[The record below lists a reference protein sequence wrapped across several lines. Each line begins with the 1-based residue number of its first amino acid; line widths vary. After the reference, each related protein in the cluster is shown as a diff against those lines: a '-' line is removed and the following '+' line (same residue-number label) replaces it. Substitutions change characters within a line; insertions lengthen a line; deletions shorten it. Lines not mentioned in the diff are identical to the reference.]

1 MALMDDL
8 LLRAV
13 NVNHQLLAL
22 GNETF
27 EAAGA
32 VFVRNTALPRV
43 WDANHIA
50 RVTACTPDEIDALLA
65 RADQDFAFAS
75 HREYDIDPFTPP
87 EFVARLAQDGYRA
100 DDALVMLLEGDLR
113 GGRPKPFDIRPVETN
128 ADWEAY
134 GTLLRIDWQ
143 EDQRDRREPED
154 ASVADDMLAARRA
167 KSPAARYWL
176 AWLDGIAVSYLL
188 SWEGT
193 EGVGQVEDLMTHP
206 DYRHRGLA
214 TALIHHCVAD
224 ARAHGAGPVVIVA
237 DPTDTPKQMYEALGF
252 GPLCVKR
259 NYLMRLDQP
268 PAEPVSANPAI

>member
-8 LLRAV
+8 VRRAV

-27 EAAGA
+27 EAAGG

-50 RVTACTPDEIDALLA
+50 WITARSQREIDTLLA
-65 RADQDFAFAS
+65 RADEEFAFAA
-75 HREYDIDPFTPP
+75 HRHYDIDPFTPP

-100 DDALVMLLEGDLR
+100 DDALILLLEGELR
-113 GGRPKPFDIRPVETN
+113 GGRPKAFDIRAVETE
-128 ADWEAY
+128 ADWAAY
-134 GTLLRIDWQ
+134 GELLRIDWE

-154 ASVADDMLAARRA
+154 VSVADDMLAARRA
-167 KSPAARYWL
+167 KSPEARYWM
-176 AWLDGIAVSYLL
+176 AWVDGVAASYLL

-193 EGVGQVEDLMTHP
+193 EGIGQVEDLMTHP

-224 ARAHGAGPVVIVA
+224 ARARGAGPIVIVA
-237 DPTDTPKQMYEALGF
+237 DPADTPKLMYEALGF
-252 GPLCVKR
+252 RPLCVKR
-259 NYLMRLDQP
+259 NYLKRLDRP
-268 PAEPVSANPAI
+268 SP